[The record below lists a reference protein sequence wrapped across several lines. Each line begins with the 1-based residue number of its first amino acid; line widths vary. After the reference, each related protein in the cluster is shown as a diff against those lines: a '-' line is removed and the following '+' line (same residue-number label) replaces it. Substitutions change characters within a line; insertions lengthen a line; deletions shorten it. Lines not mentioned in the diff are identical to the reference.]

1 MAQGVRA
8 LITGATSGI
17 GQGLAVELGRRGAR
31 VAITGRREAKLIET
45 ADAVKAA
52 GGAGGECL
60 ALLGSVTSMADV
72 KRHYAAIRE
81 RWGGLDWAI
90 LNAGVGG
97 AMNAREFKAEHY
109 HRMFE
114 TNVGGVVN
122 WLEAVIPD
130 MIAAGQGTVA
140 GMASLAA
147 FRGLPNTGAYCASK
161 AAVLTLLESTR
172 LELRGTGVSVVT
184 ICPGFIKSE
193 MTAQNDP
200 RDMAFVMETEDAV
213 RRILRGIERK
223 QRLVHFPWQLSFLMR
238 YLVHT
243 VPGFLYDRM
252 AAKATRK

>member
-1 MAQGVRA
+1 MAQGIRV

-17 GQGLAVELGRRGAR
+17 GRGLAVELGRRGAR
-31 VAITGRREAKLIET
+31 VAITGRREAKLKET
-45 ADAVKAA
+45 ADAVKAV
-52 GGAGGECL
+52 GGECL
-60 ALLGSVTSMADV
+60 ELLGSVNSMEDV
-72 KRHYAAIRE
+72 KRHYAMIRE

-97 AMNAREFKAEHY
+97 ATNAREFSAERY
-109 HRMFE
+109 HRIFE

-130 MIAAGQGTVA
+130 MIAAGQGTIA
-140 GMASLAA
+140 AMTSLAA
-147 FRGLPNTGAYCASK
+147 FRGLPNTGAYSASK

-184 ICPGFIKSE
+184 VCPGFIKSE

-200 RDMAFVMETEDAV
+200 RDMAFVMETENAV

-252 AAKATRK
+252 AAKTARR